1 MSETLIGSIHNR
13 PASVLADIAARA
25 ALEHKSPRCVTLDP
39 DGKVW
44 VEAPDGAAECDVVG
58 VYGGLGLLDLT
69 RRIAED
75 LAHELKVRDL
85 KPMTRRR
92 VGRPWGNRA

>member
-13 PASVLADIAARA
+13 PASELADIAART
-25 ALEHKSPRCVTLDP
+25 ALEHKAPRCVSLDP
-39 DGKVW
+39 TGKVW
-44 VEAPDGAAECDVVG
+44 VEAPDTAAECDVVG

-69 RRIAED
+69 RTIRDD
-75 LAHELKVRDL
+75 LVHEIKVRDL
-85 KPMTRRR
+85 KPMTLRR